1 MCGIAG
7 LFDPRGA
14 PVDVGRV
21 GAMCDML
28 THRGPDDS
36 GLWNDGPV
44 ALGHRRLSILDLSP
58 RGRNPMANE
67 DESIWIVFNGEIYN
81 FRELRRELESLGH
94 RFRSQTDTEVII
106 HLYEELG
113 PASVERLNGIFAF
126 ALWDGPRRR
135 LLLVRDRVGVK
146 PLYYTR
152 IGGTLAFASEI
163 KAFLAL
169 PEFAVRPDL
178 AAFSEHLTFQNML
191 GERTLFEGVK
201 LLPAGHMQIFEDGG
215 ETRRQYWDLR
225 FETDHGVTTDDWT
238 HGLRERFEAAV
249 TRQLVSD
256 VPVGSYLSGGM
267 DTGSISA
274 VAARKIRP
282 LHTFTC
288 GFELPQGISEQ
299 EKHFDERRESQDLAE
314 ILGTRHHAIV
324 LGRNAMEQVLP
335 HVLWHL
341 DEPRVGISY
350 QVYHT
355 TRMIQRHVTV
365 VLSGVG
371 GDELFAGYPWR
382 YEPILELEGSDF
394 ETAYFRSWT
403 RLLHEDEKRSL
414 FTPEVNRKLG
424 GFSSFD
430 SFRNVLTNAGDVE
443 PLHRALYFD
452 FKTFLNGLLVVDDKL
467 SMAHSVEARVPFLD
481 NDLVDYVARMP
492 AGLKLCE
499 GRGKNVLRDAMR
511 GLLPDATLDRRKQGF
526 TPPDQTW
533 YKGQTLA
540 YIRDLIL
547 SPRAVARGYF
557 QHKALEKILEDH
569 LADRRNHRFLIWSLM
584 CFEWWNRIFVDRE
597 TLPEL
602 STESALRAGREE
614 QITSFPRDDSAHQ
627 HAG

>member
-403 RLLHEDEKRSL
+403 RLLHEDEKRAL